1 MKKILLIIL
10 SLILVLSASSCGKT
24 EKEDELNWKIEDEVL
39 IISGHGK
46 MPDYIDEN
54 GELTERPWDGKENE
68 FYFIEIEEGITSIGA
83 GAFKDF
89 QNIFEVNL
97 PRSLTS
103 IGESAFERCLSI
115 GSIDFK
121 GNLEKIEA
129 NAFKNCYSLYE
140 LNIHDNVI
148 SIGDSAFNTCY
159 ALSKV
164 KIGDSIESIGK
175 EAFAGSLD
183 AKIIEFEGTKA
194 RWEELGGM
202 SLANENDTV
211 ICSDGTFGE

>member
-10 SLILVLSASSCGKT
+10 SLILMFSVSSCGKS
-24 EKEDELNWKIEDEVL
+24 EKADELNWKIDEEVL

-68 FYFIEIEEGITSIGA
+68 FYIVEIEEGITSVGA
-83 GAFKDF
+83 GAFKGF
-89 QNIFEVNL
+89 QNVHVVTL

-103 IGESAFERCLSI
+103 IGESAFERCISI

-129 NAFKNCYSLYE
+129 NAFKDCYSLYE
-140 LNIHDNVI
+140 LNIHDNII

-175 EAFAGSLD
+175 EAFIGSLD
-183 AKIIEFEGTKA
+183 AKTVEFDGTKA

-202 SLANENDTV
+202 SLVDEKDTV
-211 ICSDGTFGE
+211 ICSDGNFGE